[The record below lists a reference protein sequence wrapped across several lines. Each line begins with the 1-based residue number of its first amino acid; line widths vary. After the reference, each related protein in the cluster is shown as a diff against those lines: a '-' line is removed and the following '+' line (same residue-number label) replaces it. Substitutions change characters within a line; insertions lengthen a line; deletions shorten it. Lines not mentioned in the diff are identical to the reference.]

1 MTQYKA
7 DIFRELEAVL
17 ANADSKQIE
26 RLLRDIARGQFSE
39 TAQTRAGDNDDTS
52 NVTGINE
59 TMSRR
64 VSKPAKHPAQVFID
78 ELSGPSRD
86 VRRQRYSS

>member
-17 ANADSKQIE
+17 ANADSKHIE

-59 TMSRR
+59 KAPR
-64 VSKPAKHPAQVFID
+64 VKSKPSHCAARVFND

-86 VRRQRYSS
+86 ERRQRYSS